1 MEETL
6 RQLGDLLLGSIPTV
20 LLFLVL
26 FAAYRLLVHKPL
38 ARILQERRS
47 RTEGAIEKARADL
60 AAAEARTAEYENA
73 LREARLQIY
82 RVQEARRQKAMQTR
96 AAAVA
101 EARLKADA
109 QIKQAK
115 AALAEDVAQ
124 SKSTIQA
131 EAERLANEIISTVLR
146 QVGVA
151 HQQPVGG
158 AK

>member
-20 LLFLVL
+20 LLFFVL
-26 FAAYRLLVHKPL
+26 FAAYRILVHKPL
-38 ARILQERRS
+38 ARVLQERRS
-47 RTEGAIEKARADL
+47 QTEGAIEKARADI

-73 LREARLQIY
+73 LRDARLQIY
-82 RVQEARRQKAMQTR
+82 RVQETRRQKAMQAR
-96 AAAVA
+96 AAAIA

-115 AALAEDVAQ
+115 AALAEDVAR
-124 SKSTIQA
+124 SKDTIQA
-131 EAERLANEIISTVLR
+131 EAERLASEIISTVLR

-151 HQQPVGG
+151 QYPVGG